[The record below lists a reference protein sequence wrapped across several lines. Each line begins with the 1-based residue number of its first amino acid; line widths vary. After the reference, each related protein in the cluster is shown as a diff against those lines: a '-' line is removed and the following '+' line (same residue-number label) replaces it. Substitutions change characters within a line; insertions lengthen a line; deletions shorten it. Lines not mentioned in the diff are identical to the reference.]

1 MTIEIDGSEGE
12 GGGQILR
19 SALTL
24 SMCTGVPVQV
34 RNIRA
39 KRKTPGLMRQHL
51 TAVNAAA
58 TISGAETKGAQ
69 INSTQ
74 LYFSP
79 GAVKGGDYRFSIGT
93 AGSCTLVLQTI
104 LPALMLASHDSQ
116 IVINGGTH
124 NTMSPPFHFLQRAFI
139 PLLKRMGANVELQL
153 NRFGFY
159 PAGGGEI
166 AVNIFAGNKLMPLH
180 LDSRGERV
188 NGYAE
193 SYFAGLPTHIA
204 ERELA
209 VVKQKMTWTDGQ
221 LLMKEINRH
230 HGPGNV
236 LLITLE
242 HEHVTEVFTGFAE
255 RGVAAEVVARGAVA
269 AAQKYIASD
278 AAVATYL
285 ADQLLLPMALAGGG
299 SFTATEWSQHALT
312 NAKVIKQFLPIKIVA
327 EKVGHGV
334 VRVELSPKN

>member
-24 SMCTGVPVQV
+24 SMCTGVPVQI

-58 TISGAETKGAQ
+58 AISGAETKGVH
-69 INSTQ
+69 INSTE
-74 LYFSP
+74 LYFAP
-79 GAVKGGDYRFSIGT
+79 GAVQGGDYQFSIGT
-93 AGSCTLVLQTI
+93 AGSCTLVLQTV
-104 LPALMLASHDSQ
+104 LPALLLVNQGSQ
-116 IVINGGTH
+116 IIVNGGTH
-124 NTMSPPFHFLQRAFI
+124 NTMSPPFHFLQRAFV
-139 PLLKRMGANVELQL
+139 PLLRRMGAEVDLQL

-166 AVNIFAGNKLMPLH
+166 TLKISGGTKLMPLH

-188 NGYAE
+188 NAYAE
-193 SYFAGLPTHIA
+193 SYFSGLPTHIA

-209 VVKQKMTWTDGQ
+209 VVKERMTWSDEQ
-221 LLMKEINRH
+221 LQMREINRNQ
-230 HGPGNV
+230 GPGNV

-255 RGVAAEVVARGAVA
+255 RGVAAEAVA
-269 AAQKYIASD
+269 KGVIKAVQKYIAGN
-278 AAVATYL
+278 AAVDAYL
-285 ADQLLLPMALAGGG
+285 ADQLLLPIALAGGG
-299 SFTATEWSQHALT
+299 SFTTAGWSRHAAT
-312 NAKVIKQFLPIKIVA
+312 NALIIGQFLPVA
-327 EKVGHGV
+327 IQTAQLEQGCI
-334 VRVELSPKN
+334 RVELTKKP